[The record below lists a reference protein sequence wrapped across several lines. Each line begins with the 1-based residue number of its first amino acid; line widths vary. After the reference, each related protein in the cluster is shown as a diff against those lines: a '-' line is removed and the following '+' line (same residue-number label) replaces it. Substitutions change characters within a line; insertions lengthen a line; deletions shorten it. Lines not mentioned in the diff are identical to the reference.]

1 MGWEGIKTGHTP
13 SAGSCLASLKNGI
26 YTVVLNSSTMESR
39 FEDTVE
45 IYRWYQA
52 KRFLSPKLNN

>member
-26 YTVVLNSSTMESR
+26 YTVVLNSSNIENR

-45 IYRWYQA
+45 IYRWY
-52 KRFLSPKLNN
+52 